1 MKRAIPV
8 ILAGWVLATST
19 AFSVRLKDL
28 AVIRGV
34 RENQL
39 LGYGMVA
46 GLPSTGDRGGD
57 FTEASLN
64 QALRGL
70 GVDLKTQKIGTK
82 NTAAVVVSATLRPFA
97 RVGSHLDVVVSSIGS
112 ASSLDGGTLLMT
124 PLKGADGK
132 TYAIAQGRIV
142 VAKRTDRSQPVFQ
155 ASVAAQIPA
164 GALLEKEV
172 PVDFSK
178 VHDLHYQ
185 LHQPDFTTAARIA
198 QRINEELSGK
208 YATAVDPGT
217 VDLILPYGIEESVVD
232 LVAKIESVDIEP
244 DHLAKVII
252 NRHTGTVV
260 LGDNVRIFPAS
271 IAHNNIRIQIKE
283 EGRDPS
289 STPAPPKPQPVAVAQ
304 NGAPSDTP
312 DPNATPAAEPSPER
326 QEKQLMLTNRSASIG
341 DIVVSL
347 NDIGASADDL
357 VFLLQALKSAGALMA
372 DLEME

>member
-1 MKRAIPV
+1 MKIRIFLLLTVSVFLESPN
-8 ILAGWVLATST
+8 
-19 AFSVRLKDL
+19 AFGVRLKDL

-46 GLPSTGDRGGD
+46 GLAGTGDRGGD

-64 QALRGL
+64 QALKGL

-82 NTAAVVVSATLRPFA
+82 NTAAVVVSAILPPFA
-97 RVGSHLDVVVSSIGS
+97 RVGSKLDVVVSSVAS

-142 VAKRTDRSQPVFQ
+142 SAKRTERSQPIVV
-155 ASVAAQIPA
+155 ASVSAQIPS

-178 VHDLHYQ
+178 LHDLHYQ

-198 QRINEELSGK
+198 QKINEELSGK
-208 YATAVDPGT
+208 YATAQDPGS
-217 VDLILPYGIEESVVD
+217 VDVILPYGIEESVVD
-232 LVAKIESVDIEP
+232 LVAKIESVDVEP

-271 IAHNNIRIQIKE
+271 IAHNNIRIQIKD

-289 STPAPPKPQPVAVAQ
+289 SAPPPPKPQPVAAD
-304 NGAPSDTP
+304 NGSPADPP
-312 DPNATPAAEPSPER
+312 DPNAAPAEGPQP
-326 QEKQLMLTNRSASIG
+326 QEKQLTLTNHSSSIG

-347 NDIGASADDL
+347 NEIGASAEDL

-372 DLEME
+372 DLEMQ